1 MGKKIKK
8 AIKYGK
14 KAYQY
19 GDRFLGALVTAQRNI
34 ERNQK
39 RKKGKRIGKKKSFQF
54 ELPDLA

>member
-34 ERNQK
+34 EKNQK
-39 RKKGKRIGKKKSFQF
+39 KKKGKKKSYQF